1 MIKERK
7 MICMTVKDVVIKY
20 DFPEYIE
27 LISERLAGDWAY
39 WEDYAD
45 CEALTWYYN
54 EKANAL
60 EIEIE

>member
-1 MIKERK
+1 
-7 MICMTVKDVVIKY
+7 MTVKDVVIKY

-45 CEALTWYYN
+45 EEALTWHYYK
-54 EKANAL
+54 EANAL